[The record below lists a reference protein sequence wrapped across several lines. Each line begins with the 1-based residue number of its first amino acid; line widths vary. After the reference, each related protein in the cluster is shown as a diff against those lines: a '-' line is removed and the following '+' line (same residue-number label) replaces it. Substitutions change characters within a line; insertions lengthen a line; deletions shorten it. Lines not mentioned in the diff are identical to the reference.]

1 MPQQISKKI
10 TTYLFIFFMLVT
22 INNINLPNDF
32 YKIKYLNI
40 EGLNITET
48 NELYSDLSIFKN
60 ENIFSFDKKNISKKI
75 YSNKFVEKFEI
86 FKIYPSTLN
95 IEIKKT
101 KFLAIT
107 KKNNND
113 YLIGNNGK
121 LINTNNK
128 IFNLPYIF
136 GNIDIEN
143 FLNFKNIIDES
154 KFQFNKI
161 EKLYYFKS
169 NRWDIKIED
178 GLVLKFPSDLTIR
191 KLNKIFEIIQT
202 KNFDTNQILDFR
214 QRNMMVIDG

>member
-10 TTYLFIFFMLVT
+10 TSYLFIFFMLVT
-22 INNINLPNDF
+22 INNTNLPNDF

-178 GLVLKFPSDLTIR
+178 GLVLKFPSDLTIS

-214 QRNMMVIDG
+214 QSNMMVIDG